1 VDVDGIHRARE
12 ALRTGIARALRAELI
27 AVFEDNRDSGPYEPT
42 PEAIG
47 RRALKNLCLA
57 YLMKEG
63 DGEALAR
70 CRDQFEAGQSMTDV
84 FAALRLLV
92 DEGGAAGKAA
102 LASFYDR
109 WKDDPLVLDK
119 WFAIQALS
127 SREDTLERVRG
138 LLRHPAYSLGNPNR
152 VHSLV
157 GVFCM
162 GNQLRFHA
170 ADGSGYRFLAD
181 RVIEL
186 DPLNPQIAARL
197 LQSMARWRRYD
208 EGRQRLMRAALESV
222 LAVESLS
229 KDVYEVTY
237 KSLSENA

>member
-1 VDVDGIHRARE
+1 
-12 ALRTGIARALRAELI
+12 
-27 AVFEDNRDSGPYEPT
+27 
-42 PEAIG
+42 
-47 RRALKNLCLA
+47 
-57 YLMKEG
+57 MKGG
-63 DGEALAR
+63 DGEALAL
-70 CRDQFEAGQSMTDV
+70 CRDQLEAGQSMTDV

-92 DEGGAAGKAA
+92 DEGGEAGEEA

-109 WKDDPLVLDK
+109 WKDDQLVLDK

-127 SREDTLERVRG
+127 SREDALERVRG

-152 VHSLV
+152 VRSLV